1 MRGFYFFCFPLPSP
15 LKEKIGILN
24 LSSTVGLD
32 DKLTSWLQTNCR
44 AVGKLLIADTIKL
57 MRYKTMKTR
66 NSQSSYSQ
74 ETTAKYIADDKPI
87 YNVSSEVET
96 QYNYIEKKRTD
107 EVKGFKLYFSQE
119 GVNPFAVKFAKM
131 PSLPPFLS
139 EVKLDN
145 LEAIEI
151 RSNVYFR
158 AEGVSVVK

>member
-1 MRGFYFFCFPLPSP
+1 
-15 LKEKIGILN
+15 
-24 LSSTVGLD
+24 
-32 DKLTSWLQTNCR
+32 
-44 AVGKLLIADTIKL
+44 
-57 MRYKTMKTR
+57 MKTH
-66 NSQSSYSQ
+66 NSQSSYSS
-74 ETTAKYIADDKPI
+74 ETTGKYIVDDKPI
-87 YNVSSEVET
+87 YNISSEVET

-107 EVKGFKLYFSQE
+107 EVKGYKLYFSQE

-158 AEGVSVVK
+158 AEGVRVVK